1 MRSPL
6 DELILAILSQN
17 TTDVNS
23 LAAFRRLKNRFPQWH
38 ALLSATYKEVLD
50 TIKTA
55 GLGPTKTRR
64 ILDLLPQVRQI
75 DPDLTMDF
83 VCSMS
88 LEKGYEFLTSFN
100 GVGAKTA
107 ACVLLFACGKPA
119 FPVDTHVF
127 RVARRIGLDHAS
139 RTREQ
144 SGVATPLP
152 WPKDH
157 APRTREQSGMATPL
171 PWAKDHASRTR
182 QQMQRFLEQAVPEDD
197 RYNLHMNLI
206 RLGREVCLARAPRCG
221 RCFLQDVCEHHL
233 HQGS

>member
-1 MRSPL
+1 MTVGERRNSLVSLVNQRLLASFGRPGRRPLRSPL
-6 DELILAILSQN
+6 DELILTILSQN

-23 LAAFRRLKNRFPQWH
+23 LAAFKRLKNRFPEWQM
-38 ALLSATYKEVLD
+38 LLSASYNEVLSI
-50 TIKTA
+50 IKTA

-64 ILDLLPQVRQI
+64 ILDLLPQIRQK
-75 DPDLTMDF
+75 DPGLTMDF

-88 LEKGYEFLTSFN
+88 LEKGYEFLTSFK

-127 RVARRIGLDHAS
+127 RVARRIGLDQAS
-139 RTREQ
+139 HTREQ
-144 SGVATPLP
+144 
-152 WPKDH
+152 
-157 APRTREQSGMATPL
+157 
-171 PWAKDHASRTR
+171 
-182 QQMQRFLEQAVPEDD
+182 MQHFLEQVVPEGD

-221 RCFLQDVCEHHL
+221 SCLLQDVCEHHL
-233 HQGS
+233 HQES

>member
-6 DELILAILSQN
+6 DELILTILSQN

-38 ALLSATYKEVLD
+38 MLLSATYSEVLD

-64 ILDLLPQVRQI
+64 ILDLLPQVRQN

-88 LEKGYEFLTSFN
+88 LEKGYEFLTGFK

-127 RVARRIGLDHAS
+127 RVASRIGLDHAS

-144 SGVATPLP
+144 L
-152 WPKDH
+152 
-157 APRTREQSGMATPL
+157 
-171 PWAKDHASRTR
+171 
-182 QQMQRFLEQAVPEDD
+182 QRFLEQAVPEDD

-206 RLGREVCLARAPRCG
+206 RIGREVCLARAPRCG